1 MRLASHESGDFH
13 LATGGYLN
21 RPPPLTFIRPP
32 AYTFAWPGTPSHA
45 RPIAPSQGTPF
56 SSDNLLFAFLALLAE
71 GTKVGERPVRRYIA
85 HVQRFAA

>member
-1 MRLASHESGDFH
+1 MKARSVA
-13 LATGGYLN
+13 
-21 RPPPLTFIRPP
+21 RR
-32 AYTFAWPGTPSHA
+32 PSHA

-71 GTKVGERPVRRYIA
+71 GTKVGERPVRKYIA